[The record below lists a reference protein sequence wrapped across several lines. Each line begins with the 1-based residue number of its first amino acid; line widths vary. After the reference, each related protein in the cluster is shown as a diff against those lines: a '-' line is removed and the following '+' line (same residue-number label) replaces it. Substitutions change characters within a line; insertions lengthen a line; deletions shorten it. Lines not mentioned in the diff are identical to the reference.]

1 MVQNYSGKNEFFKR
15 YFYNNRFKYG
25 KQVTREQNLF
35 GQQCRVELVNWGID
49 LKCDEEQGEEWQ

>member
-35 GQQCRVELVNWGID
+35 GQQCRVELVN
-49 LKCDEEQGEEWQ
+49 